1 MSNEQHVH
9 NRARDDEIRQ
19 DEGRDAHYAASDAPT
34 GELIHSPDESNL
46 PANRFPT
53 DVDTGGKFLQIG
65 KSNLFVSERGA
76 EEVQKIDL
84 IERNTQRVDIVDGSR
99 AYEQVKSHLHWAF
112 TFQLFN
118 LFIYQ
123 NDATQS
129 FSAYIHD
136 ARDLHS
142 VFEHIEKDVTEGH
155 DFFKYSVQNVFN
167 VKRARRMKS
176 SL

>member
-1 MSNEQHVH
+1 MSKNHVVPSQPGSD
-9 NRARDDEIRQ
+9 RSITAR
-19 DEGRDAHYAASDAPT
+19 
-34 GELIHSPDESNL
+34 L
-46 PANRFPT
+46 PT
-53 DVDTGGKFLQIG
+53 DVDTGRKFLQIG
-65 KSNLFVSERGA
+65 RSNLFVSERGA

-84 IERNTQRVDIVDGSR
+84 IERNTQRVDVVDGR
-99 AYEQVKSHLHWAF
+99 AAYERVKSHLNWAF

-118 LFIYQ
+118 LLIYQ
-123 NDATQS
+123 NDAAQS

-142 VFEHIEKDVTEGH
+142 VFTHIEKDIDAGH

-167 VKRARRMKS
+167 LKRSRRMKS

>member
-1 MSNEQHVH
+1 MSKNHVVPSG
-9 NRARDDEIRQ
+9 A
-19 DEGRDAHYAASDAPT
+19 GSDRSIAT
-34 GELIHSPDESNL
+34 KL
-46 PANRFPT
+46 PT
-53 DVDTGGKFLQIG
+53 DVDTGRKFLQVG

-84 IERNTQRVDIVDGSR
+84 IERNTQRVDIVDGR
-99 AYEQVKSHLHWAF
+99 EAYEKVKAHLNWAF

-142 VFEHIEKDVTEGH
+142 VFTHIEQDIDEGH

-167 VKRARRMKS
+167 LKRSRRMKS
-176 SL
+176 NL

>member
-1 MSNEQHVH
+1 MEKDENTDPPEQDSVH
-9 NRARDDEIRQ
+9 RDEDPAPGANSLAAAMGGGS
-19 DEGRDAHYAASDAPT
+19 GRLPEAK
-34 GELIHSPDESNL
+34 L
-46 PANRFPT
+46 PA
-53 DVDTGGKFLQIG
+53 DVDTGRKFLQIG
-65 KSNLFVSERGA
+65 KGNLFVSERGY

-84 IERNTQRVDIVDGSR
+84 IERNTQRVDVVDGR
-99 AYEQVKSHLHWAF
+99 DDYEWIKSHLNWAF

-142 VFEHIEKDVTEGH
+142 VFSHIEKDLDAGH

-167 VKRARRMKS
+167 LKRSRRMKS

>member
-1 MSNEQHVH
+1 M
-9 NRARDDEIRQ
+9 DQ
-19 DEGRDAHYAASDAPT
+19 DENTAPSEQDTRREDRDAAPGHNSLAAALGGGS
-34 GELIHSPDESNL
+34 GSGNL
-46 PANRFPT
+46 PEAKLPS
-53 DVDTGGKFLQIG
+53 DVDTGRKFLQIG
-65 KSNLFVSERGA
+65 KGNLFVSERGY

-84 IERNTQRVDIVDGSR
+84 IERNTQRVDIVDGWKD
-99 AYEQVKSHLHWAF
+99 YEWIKSHLNWAF

-142 VFEHIEKDVTEGH
+142 VFTHIEKDLNAGH

-167 VKRARRMKS
+167 LKRSRRMKS

>member
-1 MSNEQHVH
+1 MS
-9 NRARDDEIRQ
+9 Q
-19 DEGRDAHYAASDAPT
+19 DEEFSLQ
-34 GELIHSPDESNL
+34 ENE
-46 PANRFPT
+46 NRSLSEKLPT
-53 DVDTGGKFLQIG
+53 DVDTGRKFLQVG

-76 EEVQKIDL
+76 EEVGKIDL
-84 IERNTQRVDIVDGSR
+84 IERNTQRVDIVDGR
-99 AYEQVKSHLHWAF
+99 NDYERVKSHLNWAY

-118 LFIYQ
+118 LFIYY

-142 VFEHIEKDVTEGH
+142 VFTHIEKDIDAGH

-167 VKRARRMKS
+167 LKRSRRMKS

>member
-1 MSNEQHVH
+1 LSDPAAIEYEGSTMSQ
-9 NRARDDEIRQ
+9 DDEFSLQ
-19 DEGRDAHYAASDAPT
+19 KNE
-34 GELIHSPDESNL
+34 
-46 PANRFPT
+46 NRSLSEKLPT
-53 DVDTGGKFLQIG
+53 DVDTGRKFLQVG

-76 EEVQKIDL
+76 EEVGKIDL
-84 IERNTQRVDIVDGSR
+84 IERNTQRVDIVDGR
-99 AYEQVKSHLHWAF
+99 NDYERVKSHLNWAY

-118 LFIYQ
+118 LFIYY

-142 VFEHIEKDVTEGH
+142 VFTHIEKDIDAGH

-167 VKRARRMKS
+167 LKRSRRMKS

>member
-1 MSNEQHVH
+1 MSKNHVVPSQPGSD
-9 NRARDDEIRQ
+9 RSITAR
-19 DEGRDAHYAASDAPT
+19 
-34 GELIHSPDESNL
+34 L
-46 PANRFPT
+46 PT
-53 DVDTGGKFLQIG
+53 DVDTGRKFLQIG
-65 KSNLFVSERGA
+65 RSNLFVSERGA

-84 IERNTQRVDIVDGSR
+84 IERNTQRVDVVDGR
-99 AYEQVKSHLHWAF
+99 AAYERVKSHLNWAF

-118 LFIYQ
+118 LLIYQ

-142 VFEHIEKDVTEGH
+142 VFTHIEKDIDAGH

-167 VKRARRMKS
+167 LKRSRRMKS

>member
-1 MSNEQHVH
+1 MSQENE
-9 NRARDDEIRQ
+9 NRSLSAK
-19 DEGRDAHYAASDAPT
+19 
-34 GELIHSPDESNL
+34 L
-46 PANRFPT
+46 PT
-53 DVDTGGKFLQIG
+53 DVDTGQKFLQVG

-76 EEVQKIDL
+76 EEVGKIDL
-84 IERNTQRVDIVDGSR
+84 IERNTQRVDIVDGR
-99 AYEQVKSHLHWAF
+99 DAYERVKAHLNWAF

-118 LFIYQ
+118 LFIYH

-142 VFEHIEKDVTEGH
+142 VFTHVEKDIDEGH

-167 VKRARRMKS
+167 LKRSRRMKS